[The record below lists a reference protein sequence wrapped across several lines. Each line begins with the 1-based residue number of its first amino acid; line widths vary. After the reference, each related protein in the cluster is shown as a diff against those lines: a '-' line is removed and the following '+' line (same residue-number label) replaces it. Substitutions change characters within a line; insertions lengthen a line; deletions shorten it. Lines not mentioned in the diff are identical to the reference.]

1 MIKKYSKIIPE
12 EYLAVR
18 WKEDNWKEVRDFV
31 GEYNIRPNP
40 NNPENTFYIVDGI
53 YDTCEELIVHLGD
66 YLVKRGKYGF
76 PYSVKAEIFEKNFH
90 FEGWDMT

>member
-1 MIKKYSKIIPE
+1 MNEEIKKIAINPITFYDNDIFVSIDSSDYDEYE
-12 EYLAVR
+12 EM
-18 WKEDNWKEVRDFV
+18 DFV
-31 GEYNIRPNP
+31 
-40 NNPENTFYIVDGI
+40 
-53 YDTCEELIVHLGD
+53 HMGD

>member
-40 NNPENTFYIVDGI
+40 NNPENTFYIVDGTH
-53 YDTCEELIVHLGD
+53 DTYEEVDFVHLGD
-66 YLVKRGKYGF
+66 YIVKEGEWGF
-76 PYSVKAEIFEKNFH
+76 PYSVSEENFKNSFR
-90 FEGWDMT
+90 FKGYAK

>member
-18 WKEDNWKEVRDFV
+18 WKEDNWEEVRDFV

-53 YDTCEELIVHLGD
+53 TRTLLTYHTESCAINCHIC
-66 YLVKRGKYGF
+66 
-76 PYSVKAEIFEKNFH
+76 AN
-90 FEGWDMT
+90 